1 MTTLLKKLGDNWH
14 ADHVYQPL
22 IHQIVPTSQNKKAI
36 ENLLIELY
44 VDEHNDFRLFKNK
57 GVSTIYDDD
66 IDVCKARKKET
77 EEALKREEEAFRK
90 LLEKFQQLEPP
101 EVSSHE
107 QVDEE
112 EDEEEVEVEVEVNQ
126 KGKGLASSGPGRQGL
141 ATPGLATPSQKTQDQ
156 KACKRSLKAEEQ
168 HKRMLAK
175 GIKSSM
181 ASSQQKL
188 MELNDYI
195 QQLDKKAE
203 YYVHY
208 QKASR
213 QYLHST
219 RDAVHRYIESKDLE
233 VLISEMDSVIGVY
246 ERMMRRSVPVEGCKG
261 SKDGL
266 CETHLLPLSLTV
278 YPNEGYKNVLK
289 CKVSP

>member
-1 MTTLLKKLGDNWH
+1 MATLLKKLGDNWH

-22 IHQIVPTSQNKKAI
+22 IHQIVPNSLNKKAI

-57 GVSTIYDDD
+57 GVTTIYDDD

-77 EEALKREEEAFRK
+77 EEVLKREEEAFRK
-90 LLEKFQQLEPP
+90 LLEKFQQLETP
-101 EVSSHE
+101 ESSTE
-107 QVDEE
+107 EEKEEEEEE
-112 EDEEEVEVEVEVNQ
+112 EDEVEVNR
-126 KGKGLASSGPGRQGL
+126 KGKG
-141 ATPGLATPSQKTQDQ
+141 Q

-175 GIKSSM
+175 GVKSSM

-188 MELNDYI
+188 MELNEYI

-219 RDAVHRYIESKDLE
+219 RDAVQRYIETKDLE

-246 ERMMRRSVPVEGCKG
+246 EKMMRRSVPVEGCKG